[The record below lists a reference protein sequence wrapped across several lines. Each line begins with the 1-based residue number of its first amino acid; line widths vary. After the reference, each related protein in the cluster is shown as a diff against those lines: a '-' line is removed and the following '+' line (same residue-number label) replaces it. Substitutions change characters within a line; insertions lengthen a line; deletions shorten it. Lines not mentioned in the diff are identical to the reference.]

1 MLKTFLLLFVAAMMA
16 AGFTGLIC
24 QLLWRFFWHGFVWA
38 LFVIVVFTIAT
49 VLAYWFDDQLA
60 ARKARAS

>member
-1 MLKTFLLLFVAAMMA
+1 MLRTFLLLLGAGLAAA
-16 AGFTGLIC
+16 SFTGLIC

-38 LFVIVVFTIAT
+38 LFVIVVFTLAT
-49 VLAYWFDDQLA
+49 IVVYWLDDQVA

>member
-1 MLKTFLLLFVAAMMA
+1 MLRTFLLLFVAALMA

-49 VLAYWFDDQLA
+49 VVTYWLDDQVA
-60 ARKARAS
+60 ARKALRS